1 MTAVCGGRDKG
12 LRLEY
17 DVGNDECGGNQTEW
31 LRIMKVQVEYF
42 AIYHEL
48 LHCSQEDVELEP
60 GATVKDLFI
69 LKTSHLKAHEA
80 LLKSTLF
87 AVNSEYEEGDFKL
100 SEGDEVV
107 FIPPVSGG

>member
-1 MTAVCGGRDKG
+1 
-12 LRLEY
+12 
-17 DVGNDECGGNQTEW
+17 
-31 LRIMKVQVEYF
+31 MKIHVEYF

-48 LHCSQEDVELEP
+48 LDCSQEDVDLEP
-60 GATVKDLFI
+60 GATVRDLFI
-69 LKTSHLKAHEA
+69 LKTAHLAQNED

-100 SEGDEVV
+100 SDGDEVV